1 MEEVNPIVKI
11 STADYAF
18 DNLDEMK
25 EAGIERTNY
34 LSIYT
39 NDPSILLKLE
49 PHASV
54 LESDDD
60 AAIQKGTTEKIKTVL
75 AARKTYLTR
84 FLQSGTVAGIFIGS
98 SFWYLFPGWSNH
110 DFRKVTIGLTA
121 LIVGLLWSWWA
132 MTKSRT
138 VYPTIHLS
146 PKRARPN
153 VLDRKK
159 GDIVLALISAI
170 AGAIVALV
178 ISKLIQ

>member
-1 MEEVNPIVKI
+1 MQKLKKATSERIPPVILYLEDIEAIYKLMEEVNPIVKI

-25 EAGIERTNY
+25 EAGIDRTNY

-60 AAIQKGTTEKIKTVL
+60 AAIQKGTIEKIKQIL
-75 AARKTYLTR
+75 AIRKTYLTR
-84 FLQSGTVAGIFIGS
+84 FLQSGTLAGMFIGS

-110 DFRKVTIGLTA
+110 DFRKVTIGITTLV
-121 LIVGLLWSWWA
+121 VGLLWSWWA
-132 MTKSRT
+132 LTKSR
-138 VYPTIHLS
+138 
-146 PKRARPN
+146 
-153 VLDRKK
+153 
-159 GDIVLALISAI
+159 
-170 AGAIVALV
+170 
-178 ISKLIQ
+178 